1 MKKIVASD
9 NYSKP
14 ITCMP
19 NNKNFTLSNSETWGP
34 YLVERDIS
42 FQSVSLYSS
51 NELFLETEVVDFTEF
66 ESSEMK

>member
-1 MKKIVASD
+1 
-9 NYSKP
+9 
-14 ITCMP
+14 MP
-19 NNKNFTLSNSETWGP
+19 NNKNFTLSNSETWDP